1 MTKFNKEELLIM
13 RSALLNFKKAP
24 WVSPGENKIIK
35 KMLEKIHKLFEE
47 E

>member
-24 WVSPGENKIIK
+24 WVSPGEHKIIK
-35 KMLEKIHKLFEE
+35 TMLEKIHKLFEE
-47 E
+47 